1 MKKSLAVL
9 ALVFCFMTLNSFTLS
24 NRTNTAKEE
33 KVNWISITEAVALS
47 KKEPRKIIVDIY
59 ADWCGWCKKMDK
71 TTYSNPDIAEY
82 LNEKYYAVKFDAEY
96 KEPITVGGETFR
108 YKSGGSRGGVH
119 ELAQTLLEGQ
129 MSLPSAVVLDD
140 KLSKLTIIPGYQD
153 VEMMDK
159 ALHYFGDGYYDKG
172 IKWGV
177 YEKNYR
183 SRIKN

>member
-1 MKKSLAVL
+1 MKKTVFAL
-9 ALVFCFMTLNSFTLS
+9 ALVICFATFNSFTIS
-24 NRTNTAKEE
+24 NSAKDG
-33 KVNWISITEAVALS
+33 KVNWISMSQAIELAQ
-47 KKEPRKIIVDIY
+47 KEPRKIIVDVY

-71 TTYSNPDIAEY
+71 TTYSHPAIADY
-82 LNEKYYAVKFDAEY
+82 LNEKYYAVKFDAES
-96 KEPITVGGETFR
+96 KEPITVGAETFR
-108 YKSGGSRGGVH
+108 YKQTGRGGVH

-129 MSLPSAVVLDD
+129 ISLPSAVVLDE

-177 YEKNYR
+177 FEKNYR
-183 SRIKN
+183 PRIKN